1 VGLLFGILALFFLLV
16 MDHGQFCLFFNV
28 AQDQVDY

>member
-1 VGLLFGILALFFLLV
+1 MLFGILALFFLLV
-16 MDHGQFCLFFNV
+16 MHHWQFCLFFNV